1 VIKRS
6 RYITWDMDTNSQIK
20 RGRIALLFVI
30 LAFGCKL
37 VSADEQLAPAD
48 ITVIPL
54 ASATPTIAPS
64 FTPAQSP
71 SPTPEPDIVFAVIG
85 DYGTGVQKEEQ
96 LADLVKS
103 WQPDFIITTGDN
115 NYPLGSEKTIDA
127 NIGQFYHEFIYPYEG
142 SYGKGADQNRFFPTL
157 GNHDWETTNAN
168 PYLDYFTLPGNE
180 RYYDFIWGLVHFFA
194 LDSDHRE
201 PDGVEIDSYQA
212 EWLRE
217 RMAASS
223 EPWKIVYM
231 HHPPLVSAIRGS
243 ADWMRWPYD
252 EWGATAVLA
261 GHEHLYERL
270 LRKGVVYFV
279 NGLGG
284 DTIFRF
290 DTKFREGSI
299 VHYNAEHGAMRVV
312 ATSHK
317 ITFQFVTLAGEVI
330 DTYEIE
336 R

>member
-1 VIKRS
+1 
-6 RYITWDMDTNSQIK
+6 MDTSSHIK

-37 VSADEQLAPAD
+37 VSAEEQLAPTD
-48 ITVIPL
+48 ITAIPL

-71 SPTPEPDIVFAVIG
+71 SPTPEPNIVFAVIG
-85 DYGTGVQKEEQ
+85 DYGTGDQKEEQ

-180 RYYDFIWGLVHFFA
+180 RYYDFIWGPVHFFA
-194 LDSDHRE
+194 LDSDPRE
-201 PDGVEIDSYQA
+201 PDGVEVDSSQA
-212 EWLRE
+212 DWLRE

-243 ADWMRWPYD
+243 AEWMRWPYD

-270 LRKGVVYFV
+270 LRNEVVYFV

-312 ATSHK
+312 ASPYK
-317 ITFQFVTLAGEVI
+317 ITFLFITQAGEII